1 MEEILIWTVN
11 DEQHFFYN
19 LYLKPLMRPIYSNIP
34 FLRTKVFSHKS
45 INNINDN
52 VSEFNNFFL
61 LQFIYSKVNIEQLKL

>member
-1 MEEILIWTVN
+1 
-11 DEQHFFYN
+11 
-19 LYLKPLMRPIYSNIP
+19 MRPIYSNIP